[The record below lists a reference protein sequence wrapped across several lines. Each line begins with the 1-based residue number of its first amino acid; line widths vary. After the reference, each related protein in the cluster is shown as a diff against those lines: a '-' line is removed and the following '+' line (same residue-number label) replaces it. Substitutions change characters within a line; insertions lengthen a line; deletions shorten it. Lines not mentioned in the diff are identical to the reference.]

1 MSLFHLAHRGV
12 RMVKS
17 WFNVQHQVVMELVT
31 SLGIML
37 PIVVFQAVQEP
48 TNQRAGPKMAQ
59 IQNPSGEYIIFI
71 CNKVIRAALF
81 LNLAFSS
88 KFYYEIKQ
96 YVLAV

>member
-1 MSLFHLAHRGV
+1 
-12 RMVKS
+12 
-17 WFNVQHQVVMELVT
+17 
-31 SLGIML
+31 
-37 PIVVFQAVQEP
+37 
-48 TNQRAGPKMAQ
+48 MAQ
-59 IQNPSGEYIIFI
+59 IQNPAGEYIIFI